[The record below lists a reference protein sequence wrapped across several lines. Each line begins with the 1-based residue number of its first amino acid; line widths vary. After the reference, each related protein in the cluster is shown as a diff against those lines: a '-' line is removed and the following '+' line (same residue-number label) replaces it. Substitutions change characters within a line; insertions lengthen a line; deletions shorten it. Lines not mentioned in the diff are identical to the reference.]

1 MRFSMVSDA
10 FESMAI
16 DIDQK
21 LCYTLDTVNTY
32 MHRPCLCVLP
42 TCSCIDVRHK
52 KRVGIILDK

>member
-1 MRFSMVSDA
+1 MHFSMASDA

-42 TCSCIDVRHK
+42 TRSCIDVRLVK
-52 KRVGIILDK
+52 GSEFF

>member
-1 MRFSMVSDA
+1 MHFSMASDA
-10 FESMAI
+10 FESMVI

-42 TCSCIDVRHK
+42 TRSCIDVRHK
-52 KRVGIILDK
+52 KRVENFLGK